1 MSTIAHYT
9 VDDYDRIISTGVF
22 DAPRKRRV
30 ELIHGEIREMNPIG
44 APHEDVVDRLLAWS
58 VRSVSTEKVRIR
70 VQNSIELPG
79 LGSVPEPE
87 IAWVLQRRDYS
98 RNRPTADD
106 VLLLIEVAESSLEHD
121 TTEKAELY
129 AGAGIKDYWA
139 VDVAA
144 RAIEVRRDPEDGRY
158 RSLTTHR
165 GDEEVYPLAR
175 SVAVLRPTELF
186 ETT

>member
-22 DAPRKRRV
+22 DAPQKRRV

-58 VRSVSTEKVRIR
+58 ARSVSTAEVRIR
-70 VQNSIELPG
+70 VQNSIGFPR
-79 LGSVPEPE
+79 LGSVPEPD
-87 IAWVLQRRDYS
+87 IAWVLQRSDYS

-106 VLLLIEVAESSLEHD
+106 VLLLIEVAESSLAHD

-129 AGAGIKDYWA
+129 AHAGIKDYWV
-139 VDVAA
+139 VDVVA
-144 RAIEVRRDPEDGRY
+144 RAIEVRRDPEGGRY
-158 RSLTTHR
+158 RSMATFQ
-165 GDEEVYPLAR
+165 GDEEICPLAR
-175 SVAVLRPTELF
+175 PAVKLRPAELF
-186 ETT
+186 EDV